1 MLTSIRETWRRL
13 CRDERGNIFVLFGA
27 SSIPLLLIMGGAVD
41 LARYTR
47 HKADLSNAVDAAA
60 LALARVG
67 EDYTEAQAKDYVVDY
82 VENFS
87 VTDERFTVDP
97 ADYEVTKTDNGFRVS
112 AKGNMQTL
120 FLPLGDM
127 AQMGTGIME
136 MDVNITA
143 EVVHNSNRLELAL
156 VLDNTGSMNCTDA
169 VTVTCAM
176 NWSAPPTTSRIV
188 ALRAAAKTLVDTL
201 MKDDMDDPDQIKIA
215 LVPFEGTVNVASTG
229 FSVTTPPSWVAWSNA
244 ATTTW
249 GGRNFGKRNTSTGA
263 VNCTSGT
270 TCTSVGH
277 KWLFNQMTLENSNLK
292 WAGCVE
298 MRAGSYELS
307 ASAPDAS
314 IPNSLYVPYFAPD
327 EPDSSATVGSSGTT
341 RNNSGG
347 YTYLNDYIRDQT
359 TSSSQSTVQKHL
371 TKYNGASNIVFHSG
385 RMDYDA
391 SASPYEYGPNRG
403 CPKPIVP
410 LTNADGKAGIKTAID
425 SMLGYWASGTYIP
438 AGLLWG
444 WNVLTP
450 ELPYTEGLSP
460 EDEYYEET
468 VKAIVLLTDGDNE
481 VPALGNHNGSGY
493 SAYSYVTTTD
503 STGAYRLGST
513 PSAAATALDT
523 RTGTLCTSV
532 KAAGV
537 RLYTITFGPLSE
549 DTQTMMYNCATEDE
563 GERLNYHAPTSEDLD
578 EIFVKIGEDLSRV
591 HLSM

>member
-1 MLTSIRETWRRL
+1 MLTAIRETWRRL
-13 CRDERGNIFVLFGA
+13 RRDERGNIFVLFGA

-47 HKADLSNAVDAAA
+47 HKADLSNAVDAAS

-67 EDYTEAQAKDYVVDY
+67 EDYTEEQAKEYVVDY

-97 ADYEVTKTDNGFRVS
+97 ADYVVTKTDNGFRVS

-127 AQMGTGIME
+127 AQMGTGIMD

-176 NWSAPPTTSRIV
+176 NWSAPPSTSRIV
-188 ALRAAAKTLVDTL
+188 ALRSAAKTLVDTL

-229 FSVTTPPSWVAWSNA
+229 FSVTTPPSWVAWSNT

-249 GGRNFGKRNTSTGA
+249 AGRNFDRRNTSTGA
-263 VNCTSGT
+263 IGCTSGT
-270 TCTSVGH
+270 NCKYVGH
-277 KWLFNQMTLENSNLK
+277 KWLFDRLTADNSNVK

-298 MRAGSYELS
+298 MRAGTYELS
-307 ASAPDAS
+307 ASEPDPAVAD
-314 IPNSLYVPYFAPD
+314 SLYVPYFAPD
-327 EPDSSATVGSSGTT
+327 EPDDA
-341 RNNSGG
+341 NDGG
-347 YTYLNDYIRDQT
+347 NTYLNNYLEDRV
-359 TSSSQSTVQKHL
+359 SEGAASAQKDL
-371 TKYNGASNIVFHSG
+371 KKYNSTSETRWRLGP
-385 RMDYDA
+385 DYDA
-391 SASPYEYGPNRG
+391 STSPYESGPNRG

-410 LTNADGKAGIKTAID
+410 LTNADGKASIKSAID
-425 SMLGYWASGTYIP
+425 GMIGYWASGTYIP

-460 EDEYYEET
+460 EDEYYEQT

-503 STGAYRLGST
+503 ASGAYRLGST

-523 RTGTLCTSV
+523 KTGTLCTSV
-532 KAAGV
+532 KAAGI

-549 DTQTMMYNCATEDE
+549 DTQTMMSNCATEDE